1 MAKNNKINPNTIIII
16 IGIVAILLVVSKLDL
31 PGGFSIF
38 PEDAPEGGCAISL
51 NKLTFPARETI
62 TGTIQDG
69 PFANCILYVRL
80 TGAIWTTLGTFQLDS
95 NGYYSHTEPVNTA
108 GSYEVQAVCTDNEG
122 ISCKTDTVAF
132 TVTPGAT
139 TPPPADDDGDGADTG
154 GYSVGYVID
163 TFSGSG
169 SLPAWTNDAEFIFDL
184 SGVDVGENCRLGA
197 RIDTYWAYESSAAC
211 YLPGVGYEA
220 VNWKFYDSTLVKVW
234 DKTDYSSPST
244 NDVDL
249 CPFVW
254 DGFTPWKL
262 EIKQTQNMQD
272 CIIDYNYNVEIY
284 VCGCD

>member
-1 MAKNNKINPNTIIII
+1 MTKQKINPNIIVVIVGII
-16 IGIVAILLVVSKLDL
+16 VILFVVSKTGVI
-31 PGGFSIF
+31 PGFSVGPDID
-38 PEDAPEGGCAISL
+38 ETPEGSCSISL

-69 PFANCILYVRL
+69 SFASCILYARL
-80 TGAIWTTLGTFQLDS
+80 TGETWTTLGTFKLDS

-108 GSYEVQAVCTDNEG
+108 GSYEVVAICMDEG
-122 ISCKTDTVAF
+122 VSCKTNIESF

-139 TPPPADDDGDGADTG
+139 TPPIDTDDGTNGDTG
-154 GYSVGYVID
+154 YGVGDVID

-169 SLPAWTNDAEFIFDL
+169 SLPAWTNDAEFLFDL
-184 SGVDVGENCRLGA
+184 GDVDVPENCRLGA
-197 RIDTYWAYESSAAC
+197 RIDTYWAYESSAPC
-211 YLPGVGYEA
+211 YYPGVGYEA

-272 CIIDYNYNVEIY
+272 CVIDYNYNVEVY
-284 VCGCD
+284 VCACD